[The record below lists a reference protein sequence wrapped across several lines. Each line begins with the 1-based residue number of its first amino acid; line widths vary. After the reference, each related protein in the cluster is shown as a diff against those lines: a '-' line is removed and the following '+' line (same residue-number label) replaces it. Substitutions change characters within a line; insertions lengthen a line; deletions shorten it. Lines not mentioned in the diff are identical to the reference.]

1 MTITK
6 ALRKLYKV
14 IVGEEAP
21 ANANTITKVLLALA
35 EAWTGSGGGSGGS
48 GGSGGGGTEPLIIH
62 VTEEGVKDPQTQELV
77 GYKTDVLASD
87 AYEAWQNG
95 RPIYLAVS
103 EDAEWLILSVIEHYA
118 HAIITDSNN
127 SLKMSTLFEFIDG
140 YLIITKDSLSTPK

>member
-95 RPIYLAVS
+95 RPVYYNIQGNEWTVSSVAEGKVVIIYLKDGEVS
-103 EDAEWLILSVIEHYA
+103 ED
-118 HAIITDSNN
+118 
-127 SLKMSTLFEFIDG
+127 SLFTTPFADG
-140 YLIITKDSLSTPK
+140 YLVVITDGIG